1 MSRVGGSPI
10 KIPSGVTLSLVDGVV
25 SAKGAKGELSK
36 ALPPMVELNIGDDE
50 ATVSPLGKSIKA
62 RAMWGTA
69 RALVNNLVQGVST
82 GFTKNLTIHG
92 VGYRAAVQGN
102 KLNLNLGYSHP
113 VEMEIPAEISCSVEN
128 NTQVNLS
135 SFNKEVLGQFASEV
149 RAKRPPEPYK
159 GKGVR
164 YADENVRRK
173 EAKKK

>member
-36 ALPPMVELNIGDDE
+36 ALPPMVELNIGDEE
-50 ATVSPLGKSIKA
+50 ATVSPLGKTIKA

-69 RALVNNLVQGVST
+69 RAMVNNLVQGVST

-102 KLNLNLGYSHP
+102 KLNLNLGFSHP

-164 YADENVRRK
+164 YEGEQILRK
-173 EAKKK
+173 EGKKK

>member
-25 SAKGAKGELSK
+25 SAKGGKGELSK
-36 ALPPMVELNIGDDE
+36 ALPPMVELNIGDEE
-50 ATVSPLGKSIKA
+50 ATVSPLGKTIKA

-113 VEMEIPAEISCSVEN
+113 VEMEIP
-128 NTQVNLS
+128 
-135 SFNKEVLGQFASEV
+135 
-149 RAKRPPEPYK
+149 
-159 GKGVR
+159 
-164 YADENVRRK
+164 
-173 EAKKK
+173 KKT